1 MMNAKFSDSKVI
13 KFENAELDRRVGGI
27 PFPSL
32 TLIEGPNDSGKSV
45 LSQQICYGALKSGY
59 RVMYITTESTAKGLL
74 SHMLDLGWDVTYPF
88 MYGDFIIKTLHVKGI
103 KWNSEISRYF
113 LTALLNFIKRRL
125 NKFDV
130 LIIDSL
136 TYLVTHATPN
146 DVLEFFSECRN
157 VVDSNNKLIIVT
169 IHPYAF
175 DQDLLIRVRSICDGH
190 FLLSVKTFRNRN
202 VLVLTVAKL
211 KGAHQTSGD
220 IISFE
225 VNPAFGIKV
234 LPFTAARA

>member
-1 MMNAKFSDSKVI
+1 
-13 KFENAELDRRVGGI
+13 
-27 PFPSL
+27 
-32 TLIEGPNDSGKSV
+32 
-45 LSQQICYGALKSGY
+45 
-59 RVMYITTESTAKGLL
+59 
-74 SHMLDLGWDVTYPF
+74 
-88 MYGDFIIKTLHVKGI
+88 
-103 KWNSEISRYF
+103 
-113 LTALLNFIKRRL
+113 
-125 NKFDV
+125 
-130 LIIDSL
+130 
-136 TYLVTHATPN
+136 
-146 DVLEFFSECRN
+146 
-157 VVDSNNKLIIVT
+157 VT

>member
-1 MMNAKFSDSKVI
+1 MSVIHPDSKTI
-13 KFENAELDRRVGGI
+13 PFENAELDRRIGGI

-45 LSQQICYGALKSGY
+45 LSQQICYGALRSGY
-59 RVMYITTESTAKGLL
+59 KVMYITTESTARGLL
-74 SHMLDLGWDVTYPF
+74 SHMLSLGWDVSYHF
-88 MYGDFIIKTLHVKGI
+88 MCGDLIIKTLHVKGI

-113 LTALLNFIKRRL
+113 LIALLNFIKRRL
-125 NKFDV
+125 SKFDV

-136 TYLVTHATPN
+136 TYIVTHATPN

-157 VVDSNNKLIIVT
+157 VVDSNSKLIIIT

-190 FLLSVKTFRNRN
+190 FLLSVKTFRNKN

-211 KGAHQTSGD
+211 KGALQTSGD

-225 VNPAFGIKV
+225 VDPAFGIKV